1 MATEKVVY
9 LSDDGKQHETREAA
23 EHHDRLANLS
33 MALGCFESEGWN
45 DSYDCDAA
53 AEWLLKT
60 YTMER
65 KENAND

>member
-9 LSDDGKQHETREAA
+9 LSDDGTQHETREAA
-23 EHHDRLANLS
+23 EHHDRRTNLAL
-33 MALGCFESEGWN
+33 ALGVFTEHFPEDGYDSE
-45 DSYDCDAA
+45 AA
-53 AEWLLKT
+53 AAWLLKT